1 MKTLAF
7 ALASVPLVV
16 AFYAFAGYPLLLSL
30 AARTRRRSAQPRV
43 TGGLPF
49 VSISL
54 PVYNE
59 EAQIRDVINSL
70 LAIDYPKELLQI
82 VVVSDASSDRT
93 DDIVREYADRGIELL
108 RLPGRSG
115 KTAAENAAAAIL
127 RGEIVVNTDAS
138 IRIRPDAV
146 RKLIDQFADPTVGV
160 ASGRDISVSGLVG
173 DANVSEAGYVNYEMR
188 VRKLETEVQGIIGAS
203 GCFYAVRL
211 HLHRQPLPEHLSR
224 DFASALI
231 AREHG
236 FRAVSVDDALCL
248 VPRTHSL
255 HREFRRKVRTMSR
268 GMETL
273 MHKSHL
279 LNPFRYGVF
288 AWMLFSH
295 KVCRWGTPFAGL
307 VGLIGLALLAPD
319 HLWARW
325 LLVAA
330 ALAGALALAGW
341 YWPNERAPRPLAMLA
356 GAASVQVA
364 TLWSMIRAM
373 KGDKNAAWEPT
384 RRELTVARPES
395 A

>member
-1 MKTLAF
+1 MKTIAF
-7 ALASVPLVV
+7 ILIGLPVAVALYS
-16 AFYAFAGYPLLLSL
+16 FAGYPLMLSAL
-30 AARTRRRSAQPRV
+30 ARLRRRRAAPAPMAQ
-43 TGGLPF
+43 LPT

-59 EAQIRDVINSL
+59 EAQIRDVVNSL
-70 LAIDYPKELLQI
+70 LAIDYPRELLQI
-82 VVVSDASSDRT
+82 VVVSDASSDGT
-93 DDIVREYADRGIELL
+93 DDIVREYAHRGVELL

-146 RKLIDQFADPTVGV
+146 RKLVAQFVDPTVGV
-160 ASGRDISVSGLVG
+160 ASGRDISVSGLAD

-188 VRKLETEVQGIIGAS
+188 VRKLETDVAGIIGAS
-203 GCFYAVRL
+203 GCFYAVRV

-255 HREFRRKVRTMSR
+255 RREFRRKVRTMSR

-273 MHKSHL
+273 AHKSHL
-279 LNPFRYGVF
+279 LNPFRYGSF

-295 KVCRWGTPFAGL
+295 KVCRWATPLAGL
-307 VGLIGLALLAPD
+307 AGVIGLALLSID
-319 HLWARW
+319 YVWARW
-325 LLVAA
+325 LLGVS
-330 ALAGALALAGW
+330 LAGSMMALVGW
-341 YWPNERAPRPLAMLA
+341 YWPGESAPRVLAMLA
-356 GAASVQVA
+356 GAASVQLA
-364 TLWSMIRAM
+364 TLMSILKALQ
-373 KGDKNAAWEPT
+373 GDRNAAWEPT
-384 RRELTVARPES
+384 RREMKVAHPES